1 MDEAL
6 PATRLTYESAIRWIY
21 DRIDYE
27 RIRPRRTSP
36 HFRLERIERL
46 LSLIGSPQQ
55 RIPAVHIAGTK
66 GKGSTAA
73 ILDSILRCSGIR
85 TGLFTSPHIHQF
97 EERMKVGGEMPSRDD
112 MTAMVSELRLK
123 LADAPAEL
131 LDDKV
136 TFFEVAT
143 LLAWMFFDRQQ
154 VEIAVLETGLG
165 GRLDCTN
172 VCNPR
177 VTIITSIGLDHT
189 HILGDTLPK
198 IAFEKAGIIKPNV
211 PVLSWVQ
218 QPEARKVVADRSD
231 ELGCRLLQGGEEISV
246 IYPKNV
252 PTKTGK
258 GSQQIAIQTPQREY
272 SNLTLNLAGKHQ
284 ARNAGL
290 AVAAAELLGEGDLRI
305 SKATIA
311 EGVASV
317 EWPLRFEIFQ
327 PEPTIV
333 LDAAHNPDSV
343 TALVETFRVAYGDR
357 ATRVLIFGSSQD
369 KDAQTMLKILMPE
382 FSHVIVT
389 EFLTNPRAVARDQ
402 LFDSATVL
410 CNSDGA
416 KHKSPSVSIAD
427 SPAAALQ
434 AGRATC
440 NSFETADSIIC
451 VAGSVF
457 LAAEIRELLV
467 RNKEPQ
473 P

>member
-6 PATRLTYESAIRWIY
+6 PAMRLTYESAIRWIY

-73 ILDSILRCSGIR
+73 ILDSILRCSDIR

-97 EERMKVGGEMPSRDD
+97 EERMKVSGQMPSRED

-131 LDDKV
+131 LDDNV

-177 VTIITSIGLDHT
+177 LTIITSIGLDHT

-198 IAFEKAGIIKPNV
+198 IAFEKAGIIKPGV

-218 QPEARKVVADRSD
+218 QLEARKVVADRAA
-231 ELGCRLLQGGEEISV
+231 ELGCRLLQGGEDISV
-246 IYPKNV
+246 ICSEAP
-252 PTKTGK
+252 PAETGR
-258 GSQQIAIQTPQREY
+258 GSQQITIQTPQREY
-272 SNLTLNLAGKHQ
+272 SSLTLNLAGRHQ

-290 AVAAAELLGEGDLRI
+290 AVTAAELLSEGDSRI
-305 SKATIA
+305 TEATIA
-311 EGVASV
+311 KGVAGV

-327 PEPTIV
+327 SEPTIV

-343 TALVETFRVAYGDR
+343 TALVETFRAAFGDR

-369 KDAQTMLKILMPE
+369 KDAQAMLKILMPE

-389 EFLTNPRAVARDQ
+389 EFLTNPRAVARQQ
-402 LFDSATVL
+402 LLDWATTHRDSD
-410 CNSDGA
+410 CGKIS
-416 KHKSPSVSIAD
+416 SPSIAIAD

-434 AGRATC
+434 AGQATC
-440 NSFETADSIIC
+440 NSLETADSIIC

-457 LAAEIRELLV
+457 LAAEVRELLV